1 MHFRKNILIS
11 FTALLLSGTIGATA
25 LVYANNQDN
34 IHIDAASTTDYYAD
48 VDDTSASTLFS
59 SLRTI
64 INSGAKIGSYSALWT
79 SYKTTDVGDDGKI
92 VDIYSNTTSFTPGS
106 DQCGNYSSE
115 GDCYN
120 REHTIPKSWWGG
132 AESNQGADLFIV
144 YPSDGKVN
152 GMRSNYPF
160 GEVSSA
166 TYSSNNNYSLLGSS
180 KYSINAS
187 KVFEPNDEW
196 KGDMARVYFYAATKW
211 SGSNGWTSGEG
222 ATCFGNNTFVLTD
235 YAVNLFVKWHL
246 EDPPSAYEIA
256 RNSKV
261 YNIQGNRNPYIDH
274 PEYVT
279 AIWGESAWYEGSSAT
294 APTSL
299 TISQST
305 LSLQQGESATLSVT
319 ATPSSASNSV
329 TWKSSN
335 NSVATVSTSGR
346 VTALSDGNTTITAV
360 STLDS
365 SVYATCYVTVST
377 EVLEVTSLTIGG
389 SYDTIVPYG
398 GNFDS
403 SKITVTANYSNGTSE
418 DVTSLASFSLIDAS
432 ILGPQNLIITYG
444 GISKTIVITVSND
457 PVAVNSVIL
466 NANSLSLRIDETAQ
480 ISPTINPSYA
490 YPIPTISYETSSS
503 SIATVSSTGLVKAVG
518 EGEATIT
525 VKASQNGTIK
535 TAQCSVVVLGS
546 AYGQKI
552 TNYANITDGKYLIT
566 CDQGYYLPAED
577 FSVGNSR
584 VVKFDEASIESIDVS
599 YAWQFTSVKSNKYS
613 ISIEKNGT
621 TYFLNA
627 NNANNGLLCTTSN
640 STTWTASQGS
650 SAIYLAASTSE
661 IRYLTNYSTN
671 WRTYRTANTNGSSN
685 IILYPVNNG
694 GTSTGGETISV
705 DGVSLNVNN
714 LTIEVGDTY
723 QLIATISPSNASNKN
738 VTYSSSNP
746 SCVDIT
752 SSGLLS
758 AKGSGSALITVKT
771 EDGSFSDT
779 CSVIVNQPITY
790 DKTLSLDTT
799 SFNSSYVFGESLDL
813 ANLKATYSDENNQK
827 HYLTGYDLNLV
838 SGSTKTLGEVDLVFS
853 YKSLTAS
860 TTINVTNV
868 GSTSSSGSVTSETTT
883 IITGADWSEPLLD
896 GSTATNYTNN
906 EFDGVTY
913 NLESVRNFKDGIL
926 FLNKTSGAI
935 YNTSAM
941 PNITKIVLS
950 YASGGSTTAAHSV
963 YLANNV
969 ISSEPT
975 TSYVSYSSSTGGT
988 SVTIDVSGDYSY
1000 FRLDVTNAKN
1010 LQLTSIA
1017 ITYGTS
1023 GASSLS
1029 FTAKEQAE
1037 AYANY
1042 FLDMTATNCAAL
1054 TIQDEATW
1062 NSLKTEF
1069 ESMSIEAQEIFKDET
1084 NVSTSAALE
1093 RYQYIVNKYASLDD
1107 FINLREQNAQ
1117 LLFSDYLDSN
1127 ITYFLIIFISV
1138 TVLTIS
1144 VVILYSAK
1152 SKAKKQR

>member
-1 MHFRKNILIS
+1 MRFHRNILMS
-11 FTALLLSGTIGATA
+11 FTALLLSGTMGAAA
-25 LVYANNQDN
+25 LIYANNQDN
-34 IHIDAASTTDYYAD
+34 IHIDAASTSDYYAS

-64 INSGAKIGSYSALWT
+64 INSGASIGSYDALWT

-106 DQCGNYSSE
+106 DQCGTYSSE

-132 AESNQGADLFIV
+132 AKTNQGADLFIV

-160 GEVSSA
+160 GEVSNA
-166 TYSSNNNYSLLGSS
+166 TYASNNNYSLLGSS
-180 KYSINAS
+180 KYSVNAD

-222 ATCFGNNTFVLTD
+222 ATCFGNNTYVLTD

-246 EDPPSAYEIA
+246 EDPPSDYEIA

-261 YNIQGNRNPYIDH
+261 YSIQGNRNPYIDH

-279 AIWGESAWYEGSSAT
+279 TIWGESEWYEGSSAS

-305 LSLQQGESATLSVT
+305 LTLQQGESATLSVV
-319 ATPSSASNSV
+319 ANPSSASNSV
-329 TWKSSN
+329 SWKSSN
-335 NSVATVSTSGR
+335 ESVATISTSGR

-389 SYDTIVPYG
+389 TYDTIVPYG

-403 SKITVTANYSNGTSE
+403 SNITVTANYSNGTSE

-444 GISKTIVITVSND
+444 SISKTIVITVSDD
-457 PVAVNSVIL
+457 PVAVNSVVL
-466 NANSLSLRIDETAQ
+466 NTNSLSLRIDETAQ
-480 ISPTINPSYA
+480 ISPSITPSYA
-490 YPIPTISYETSSS
+490 YPIPTISYETSAD

-518 EGEATIT
+518 EGEAIIT

-535 TAQCSVVVLGS
+535 TAQCSVTVLGS
-546 AYGQKI
+546 VYGEKI

-566 CDQGYYLPAED
+566 CNQGYYLPAED
-577 FSVGNSR
+577 FSIGNSR
-584 VVKFDEASIESIDVS
+584 VVNFDEANIESIDSS
-599 YAWQFTSVKSNKYS
+599 YAWQFTSVGSNQYS
-613 ISIEKNGT
+613 ISVEKNGT

-627 NNANNGLLCTTSN
+627 NNKNNGLLCTASN

-650 SAIYLAASTSE
+650 SAIYLVASTATP
-661 IRYLTNYSTN
+661 RYLTNYGITN
-671 WRTYRTANTNGSSN
+671 WRTYQNANTNGSSN
-685 IILYPVNNG
+685 IILYPLNSGGSSSIGG
-694 GTSTGGETISV
+694 GTVSV
-705 DGVSLNVNN
+705 DGVSLNINN
-714 LTIEVGDTY
+714 LTIDIGDTY
-723 QLIATISPSNASNKN
+723 QLIATITPTNASNKN
-738 VTYSSSNP
+738 ITYTSSNP
-746 SCVDIT
+746 NCVEVTDD
-752 SSGLLS
+752 GLLT
-758 AKGSGSALITVKT
+758 AKTSGNATITVKT

-779 CSVIVNQPITY
+779 CSVIVNETITY
-790 DKTLSLDTT
+790 DKSLSLDTS
-799 SFNSSYVFGESLDL
+799 SFKTSYVFGETLDL
-813 ANLKATYSDENNQK
+813 ANLKAIYIDENNQQ
-827 HYLTGYDLNLV
+827 HSLTGQDLTLV
-838 SGSTKTLGEVDLVFS
+838 SGNTKMLGEVTLVFS
-853 YKSLTAS
+853 YDSLVAS
-860 TTINVTNV
+860 TTIHVTNV
-868 GSTSSSGSVTSETTT
+868 GSTLDGESTTSEVTTT
-883 IITGADWSEPLLD
+883 ITGGNWSESLNTA
-896 GSTATNYTNN
+896 TATNYTNN

-913 NLESVRNFKDGIL
+913 NLEKARNFKDGIL
-926 FLNKTSGAI
+926 FLSGSSGAI

-941 PNITKIVLS
+941 PNITKIVLT
-950 YASGGSTTAAHSV
+950 YASGGSSTSTHSV
-963 YLANNV
+963 YLANDV

-975 TSYVSYSSSTGGT
+975 TSYASYSSSNGGT
-988 SVTIDVSGDYSY
+988 SVTIDVDGNYSY
-1000 FRLDVTNAKN
+1000 FRLDVTNSKN
-1010 LQLTSIA
+1010 LQLSSIA

-1023 GASSLS
+1023 ESSSLS
-1029 FTAKEQAE
+1029 FTKEEQAE

-1042 FLDMTATNCAAL
+1042 FLDMTATNCATL

-1069 ESMSIEAQEIFKDET
+1069 ESMPIEAQEIFKDET

-1093 RYQYIVNKYASLDD
+1093 RYQYIVNKYTSLDD

-1117 LLFSDYLDSN
+1117 LLFSDCLDFN
-1127 ITYFLIIFISV
+1127 ITYFLIIFISI
-1138 TVLTIS
+1138 TILS
-1144 VVILYSAK
+1144 INVVILYSVK
-1152 SKAKKQR
+1152 NKAKK